1 MLQPTSKAWAK
12 RAEARRPGL
21 PVETERRLAR
31 IEQAVD
37 AIAIEMERR
46 RSLADRNIG
55 QVVELLERR
64 NELRGIYPMADLV
77 ADNVGWI
84 V

>member
-1 MLQPTSKAWAK
+1 MDENK
-12 RAEARRPGL
+12 
-21 PVETERRLAR
+21 
-31 IEQAVD
+31 
-37 AIAIEMERR
+37 IAIEMERR
-46 RSLADRNIG
+46 RQLADRNVG

-64 NELRGIYPMADLV
+64 QDLRGIYPMADLV

>member
-1 MLQPTSKAWAK
+1 MDENK
-12 RAEARRPGL
+12 
-21 PVETERRLAR
+21 
-31 IEQAVD
+31 
-37 AIAIEMERR
+37 IAMEMERR
-46 RSLADRNIG
+46 RQLADRNVG

-64 NELRGIYPMADLV
+64 QDLRGIYPMADLV